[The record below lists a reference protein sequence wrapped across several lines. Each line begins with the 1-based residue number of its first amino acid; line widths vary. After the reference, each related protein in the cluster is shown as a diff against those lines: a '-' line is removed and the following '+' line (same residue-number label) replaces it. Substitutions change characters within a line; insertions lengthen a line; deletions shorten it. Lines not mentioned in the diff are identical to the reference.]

1 MQEALPSGEL
11 PDAEPEPRSLRP
23 GQKGFAERLMSKYGW
38 TKGQG
43 LGATNSGIINP
54 LRVQVEKQPKKKS
67 GGADGGGWLGDGA
80 TAPRTTGSSSR
91 GKIIGGKKRKG
102 DNDEEGQFGRMS
114 EVVVLRGMVDGLD
127 LDAEM
132 HSTGDNGGSGGGLM
146 QEIGE
151 ECSEKYGRVERVFIH
166 RLDNDDDL
174 ESSKEGEGPRVFI
187 KFTSQLS
194 ALRAV
199 NDLQGRIFNGNSI
212 MARFFDA
219 DKFEAGSYF

>member
-1 MQEALPSGEL
+1 
-11 PDAEPEPRSLRP
+11 
-23 GQKGFAERLMSKYGW
+23 MSKYGW

-151 ECSEKYGRVERVFIH
+151 ECSEKVGHLHFRSLPLSFSFADVWMWHIVR
-166 RLDNDDDL
+166 
-174 ESSKEGEGPRVFI
+174 SS
-187 KFTSQLS
+187 
-194 ALRAV
+194 RAC
-199 NDLQGRIFNGNSI
+199 LHPPSRQR
-212 MARFFDA
+212 R
-219 DKFEAGSYF
+219 